1 MQKIGKYAV
10 LSNTKL
16 PSSYR
21 LAVREAPATGA
32 GRQSGYPQAILIF
45 LALALA
51 VANKGRLVK
60 KSNEDG
66 SAGPLRVKKDKTGR
80 RAP

>member
-1 MQKIGKYAV
+1 
-10 LSNTKL
+10 
-16 PSSYR
+16 
-21 LAVREAPATGA
+21 VREAPATGA

-60 KSNEDG
+60 KSNEDAQRVCSG
-66 SAGPLRVKKDKTGR
+66 LRKIRQGGEHHESIH
-80 RAP
+80 